1 MFLDTLES
9 LMKERKLNKNSLAK
23 ESGIPYTTIDGFYK
37 KGCDNIKL
45 STLTRLA
52 SFFGVSLDYLVNG
65 EITNISSHE
74 RDVIHAYRAN
84 PSMQVAVDKLLGL
97 PDDGPTVGEDIAST
111 VASAVEKKFREK
123 ITIVF
128 PAFGTTFVFVIYI

>member
-65 EITNISSHE
+65 EITNISTHE
-74 RDVIHAYRAN
+74 REVIFAYRKN
-84 PSMQVAVDKLLGL
+84 PAMREAVDKLLGISS
-97 PDDGPTVGEDIAST
+97 DGPSVGDDISST
-111 VASAVEKKFREK
+111 VAAAMEKS
-123 ITIVF
+123 
-128 PAFGTTFVFVIYI
+128 FVKK

>member
-1 MFLDTLES
+1 MFLDMLET

-52 SFFGVSLDYLVNG
+52 SFFGVSLDYLING

-74 RDVIHAYRAN
+74 RDVIFAYRKN
-84 PSMQVAVDKLLGL
+84 PAMRGAVDKLLGV
-97 PDDGPTVGEDIAST
+97 PSNGPTVGEDMAST
-111 VASAVEKKFREK
+111 VAEAVQKSLVKK
-123 ITIVF
+123 
-128 PAFGTTFVFVIYI
+128 

>member
-9 LMKERKLNKNSLAK
+9 LMKERKLNKNSLAR

-37 KGCDNIKL
+37 KGCENIKL

-65 EITNISSHE
+65 EITNITSHE
-74 RDVIHAYRAN
+74 RDVIFAYRNN
-84 PSMQVAVDKLLGL
+84 PGMRDAVDKLLGV
-97 PDDGPTVGEDIAST
+97 PSGGSSVGGDISST
-111 VASAVEKKFREK
+111 VAAAMEKS
-123 ITIVF
+123 IVKK
-128 PAFGTTFVFVIYI
+128 

>member
-1 MFLDTLES
+1 MFLDTLER
-9 LMKERKLNKNSLAK
+9 LMKERKLNKSSLAK

-65 EITNISSHE
+65 EITNISPHE
-74 RDVIHAYRAN
+74 RKVVFAYRNN
-84 PSMQVAVDKLLGL
+84 PAMREAVDKLLGL
-97 PDDGPTVGEDIAST
+97 PADNPTIGEDIVST
-111 VASAVEKKFREK
+111 VSAAMEESFVKK
-123 ITIVF
+123 
-128 PAFGTTFVFVIYI
+128 

>member
-1 MFLDTLES
+1 MFLDMLET

-52 SFFGVSLDYLVNG
+52 SFFGVSLNYLING

-74 RDVIHAYRAN
+74 RDVIFAYRKN
-84 PSMQVAVDKLLGL
+84 PAMREAVDKLLGV
-97 PDDGPTVGEDIAST
+97 PSNGPTVGEDMAST
-111 VASAVEKKFREK
+111 VAEAVQKSLVKK
-123 ITIVF
+123 
-128 PAFGTTFVFVIYI
+128 

>member
-1 MFLDTLES
+1 MFLDTLER
-9 LMKERKLNKNSLAK
+9 LMKERKLNKNSLAR

-37 KGCDNIKL
+37 KGCDNVKL

-84 PSMQVAVDKLLGL
+84 PSMQGAVDKLLGL
-97 PDDGPTVGEDIAST
+97 PADGPTVGEDIAST
-111 VASAVEKKFREK
+111 VASAVEKS
-123 ITIVF
+123 
-128 PAFGTTFVFVIYI
+128 FVKK